1 MAKVSVVY
9 TADPDDQ
16 PYADMAGHR
25 FFDGVPVE
33 LDPEDNEADAHFL
46 SKLPGNRFFSITG
59 GDETPV
65 RFTPSKADNL
75 AKARAAKAA
84 KNAPLKD
91 VDA

>member
-9 TADPDDQ
+9 TADPEDQ

-33 LDPEDNEADAHFL
+33 LDPEDNEADAHFM
-46 SKLPGNRFFSITG
+46 SKLPGNRFFSIAG
-59 GDETPV
+59 EEK
-65 RFTPSKADNL
+65 PSKADNL

-91 VDA
+91 IDA